1 MRPFWSPIRAL
12 YRASDF
18 RYNLSTVA
26 NDLILSEPPGRALAP
41 LAAQARSFIEAAKA
55 ENTRRAY
62 RSDWRHFE
70 AWCRGQGLT
79 ALPATPE
86 TVTLYLTALAA
97 DHKPASL
104 TRKLTSITKAHQAA
118 GLASPATMQHA
129 VVSETMKGI
138 RRTLGTAQPGK
149 EPLLTADIREML
161 DCLGDGL
168 LGVRDRALLL
178 VGFAGGFRRFE
189 LAALD
194 VADVTETADGL
205 VVRVR
210 RSKTDPE
217 GKGISVALPYG
228 SSAAT
233 CPVRS
238 YRAWIAAAGL
248 TAGPAFRAVDRHGR
262 VAAGRL
268 DSGSIAR
275 VVKRAAAAAGLDPAT
290 YAGHSLRA
298 GFATQ
303 AFLNGAAEVSIMRQ
317 TRHKSLNTL
326 RKYIRDRSL
335 FRDNPAGKLGL

>member
-1 MRPFWSPIRAL
+1 MDDAIITRGGELVELTR
-12 YRASDF
+12 R
-18 RYNLSTVA
+18 
-26 NDLILSEPPGRALAP
+26 
-41 LAAQARSFIEAAKA
+41 ARSFIEAAKS

-70 AWCRGQGLT
+70 GWCRGRDLA
-79 ALPATPE
+79 ALPAAPE
-86 TVTLYLTALAA
+86 TVTLYMTDLAA
-97 DHKPASL
+97 DHKPATL
-104 TRKLTSITKAHQAA
+104 QRKLTSITKAHQAA
-118 GLASPATMQHA
+118 GLPSPATMQHA

-138 RRTLGTAQPGK
+138 RRTFGTAQPGK
-149 EPLLTADIREML
+149 EPLLTADILAML
-161 DCLGDGL
+161 NCLDAGL
-168 LGVRDRALLL
+168 IGVRDRALLL
-178 VGFAGGFRRFE
+178 MGFAGGFRRSE

-194 VADVTETADGL
+194 IEDVAETADGL
-205 VVRVR
+205 VIRVR

-228 SSAAT
+228 STAAT

-238 YRAWIAAAGL
+238 YRAWTEAARL
-248 TAGPAFRAVDRHGR
+248 DHGPAFRAIDRHGR

-268 DSGSIAR
+268 YPGSIAR
-275 VVKRAAAAAGLDPAT
+275 IVKRAAEAAGLDPAA

-335 FRDNPAGKLGL
+335 FRDNPAAKLGL